1 MNYDVLIR
9 CYNEVNW
16 LPLTKK
22 ALDDQLSQPANV
34 IFVDSGSND
43 GSRELAKSYGWQVIE
58 YQAKKFNYSESLNL
72 GCSHS
77 ISDAILILSAHCIL
91 IDQESVK
98 MMLKELIED
107 DEVCAV
113 YGRQLPTSKSTPH
126 DIRDLLTVFGR
137 ERLVFKQYPFFHNAF
152 GMIRRDLWQK
162 FKFDESVNGI
172 EDRVWARSLVK
183 EGFKIVYQPEASV
196 YHEHGLNHG
205 TSDERAMRV
214 VKALRSLHFDDN
226 LIIWPE
232 DA

>member
-16 LPLTKK
+16 LPITKK
-22 ALDDQLSQPANV
+22 ALDDQLSQPSNV

-43 GSRELAKSYGWQVIE
+43 GSRELAKSYGWQVID
-58 YQAKKFNYSESLNL
+58 YQTKKFNYSESLNL
-72 GCSHS
+72 GCSYS

-91 IDQESVK
+91 TGQESVK

-137 ERLVFKQYPFFHNAF
+137 ERLVFNQYPFFHNAF
-152 GMIRRDLWQK
+152 AMIRKESWQR
-162 FKFDESVNGI
+162 FKFDETVNGI

-183 EGFKIVYQPEASV
+183 EGFKIVYQPKASV

-232 DA
+232 GS